1 MTFLENTMDQFA
13 QPANSGISQRIT
25 AELLVS
31 DPNKSIAMEIIN
43 ESKSNGGA
51 NGDHRESDQPHSS

>member
-1 MTFLENTMDQFA
+1 MDEFA

-43 ESKSNGGA
+43 ESASDKGA
-51 NGDHRESDQPHSS
+51 DGDHREGDQPDSP